1 MRHQNMKKSGEQEAR
16 TRLQEAGIAL
26 FAEKGYASASVREIV
41 ERAGV
46 TKPVLYYY
54 FKNKEGMF
62 RAILDWAAEQHGAI
76 LAEVVEMPGT
86 ALDHLIHL
94 YNRTYQG
101 VMENQGLFKMIHNLI
116 FGPPQGAPDYDLD
129 QYQRRMVNAI
139 KAIYLKG
146 LSNNEVKEEDPEEV
160 AILVLSLMDLC
171 FHMVYVQ
178 PESFDPDRPERLLRL
193 LFQGVAR

>member
-1 MRHQNMKKSGEQEAR
+1 MKHQNMKIPGEQDAR
-16 TRLQEAGIAL
+16 TKLLEAGIAL

-54 FKNKEGMF
+54 FKSKEGMF
-62 RAILDWAAEQHGAI
+62 RAILDWAAEQQGAI

-94 YNRTYQG
+94 YNRIYQG

-116 FGPPQGAPDYDLD
+116 FGPPQGAPDYDFD
-129 QYQRRMVNAI
+129 QYQQRMVNAI

-146 LSNNEVKEEDPEEV
+146 LAKNEVKEADPEEV
-160 AILVLSLMDLC
+160 AILVLSLMDFC
-171 FHMVYVQ
+171 FHLVYVH
-178 PESFDPDRPERLLRL
+178 PESFDPDQPERLLRL
-193 LFQGVAR
+193 VFQGVAR